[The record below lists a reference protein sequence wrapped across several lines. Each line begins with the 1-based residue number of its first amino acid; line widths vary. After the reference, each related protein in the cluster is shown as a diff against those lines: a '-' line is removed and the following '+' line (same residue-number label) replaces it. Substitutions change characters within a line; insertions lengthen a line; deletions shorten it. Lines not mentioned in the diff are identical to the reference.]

1 MRGTSVCTLRTTR
14 GFVPHSGSKRSPS
27 NAGWGNPPW
36 TIDFSSTARALPS
49 EVDFAIVGG
58 GFSGLSAAARLRQV
72 QPEKTIALFEADC
85 VGAGSSGH
93 TGGMTLAESAA
104 GDLPGLGDVLEGFAE
119 IQRELKIECDFN
131 LSGVWELGRKNVKK
145 NSPISWN
152 DSGTLGV
159 VDDVPGGSAD
169 PGKLV
174 SGLAHTAQQSGAAIF
189 EHMRVDRISYEQ
201 PLELEISGRRVRAGH
216 VLIAT
221 NAESLELSDLSGGAE
236 PKFTLA
242 LATEPLTDAQLT
254 EVGLSRHKPFYTVD
268 MPYLW
273 GRPLHGNQVIFGSGL
288 VHLEHWSEL
297 LNLNISNGEAAG
309 LMRLLESRVRSL
321 HPALENIQ
329 FTNRWG
335 GPILIADDMTP
346 VFRHHLK
353 SKNIIVLG
361 GYSGHGVALSV
372 YLGRWAADVL
382 AGTRKLPSWNK
393 SSGAKH

>member
-1 MRGTSVCTLRTTR
+1 LVLQ
-14 GFVPHSGSKRSPS
+14 SGNKQLPG
-27 NAGWGNPPW
+27 NAGWGTPPW
-36 TIDFSSTARALPS
+36 SIDFNSTARALPS

-72 QPEKTIALFEADC
+72 LPDKTTAVFEVDC

-119 IQRELKIECDFN
+119 ILRELGIDCDFN
-131 LSGVWELGRKNVKK
+131 LPGVWELGRKNVKK
-145 NSPISWN
+145 DSPISWN

-159 VDDVPGGSAD
+159 VNDVPGGSVD

-174 SGLAHTAQQSGAAIF
+174 TGLAQAAQRSGAAIF
-189 EHMRVDRISYEQ
+189 EHARVEKISYKQ
-201 PLELEISGRRVRAGH
+201 PLELEVSGGRVRAGQ

-221 NAESLELSDLSGGAE
+221 NAESLELSDLSAGAQ

-242 LATEPLTDAQLT
+242 LATEPLTDVQLKDL
-254 EVGLSRHKPFYTVD
+254 GLFRHKPFYTVD

-273 GRPLHGNQVIFGSGL
+273 GRPLHRNRVIFGSGL
-288 VHLEHWSEL
+288 MHLEHWSEL
-297 LNLNISNGEAAG
+297 LNLDISSGEAAG

-329 FTNRWG
+329 VTNRWG
-335 GPILIADDMTP
+335 GPILITDEMKP
-346 VFRHHLK
+346 VFRNHVK

-382 AGTRKLPSWNK
+382 AGGKKLPSWNK
-393 SSGAKH
+393 FLGAKR

>member
-1 MRGTSVCTLRTTR
+1 
-14 GFVPHSGSKRSPS
+14 VPHSGYKHSPS

-72 QPEKTIALFEADC
+72 QPDKTTVLFEADC

-104 GDLPGLGDVLEGFAE
+104 GDLLGLGDVLEGFAE
-119 IQRELKIECDFN
+119 IQRELKIGCDFD
-131 LSGVWELGRKNVKK
+131 LPGVWELGRKNIKK
-145 NSPISWN
+145 DSPISWN

-159 VDDVPGGSAD
+159 INDAPGGTAD

-174 SGLAHTAQQSGAAIF
+174 SGLAHAAQRSGAFIF
-189 EHMRVDRISYEQ
+189 EYARVDKISYEQ
-201 PLELEISGRRVRAGH
+201 PLELEVSGKRVRAGQ

-242 LATEPLTDAQLT
+242 LATAPLTNAQLT
-254 EVGLSRHKPFYTVD
+254 EVGLSSHKPFYTVD

-273 GRPLHGNQVIFGSGL
+273 GRPLHGNQLIFGSGL

-297 LNLNISNGEAAG
+297 LNLNISSGEAAG

-335 GPILIADDMTP
+335 GPILITDDMTP
-346 VFRHHLK
+346 VFRHHLR
-353 SKNIIVLG
+353 SKNVVVLG

-382 AGTRKLPSWNK
+382 AGKRNLPSWNK
-393 SSGAKH
+393 S